1 MLQISNIK
9 LPVDGGEEELRRKAA
24 RVLGVRPGAILAL
37 SLHRQSIDRKS
48 VV

>member
-24 RVLGVRPGAILAL
+24 RVLGEIGRAHV
-37 SLHRQSIDRKS
+37 
-48 VV
+48 